1 MEHKLNVFSRDDPFG
16 YIRFGGTG
24 FHKTVMF
31 YKIPQKTGRM
41 NYLKLH
47 TLKFQGKNND
57 LKEPLVG
64 WLIVACEKIE

>member
-1 MEHKLNVFSRDDPFG
+1 
-16 YIRFGGTG
+16 
-24 FHKTVMF
+24 
-31 YKIPQKTGRM
+31 M